1 MISEEQPSAEYKPI
15 IWVYKKEGNKMKK
28 WQLIVQVS
36 FLVILIAAGIY
47 LFVSLQNAIS
57 NQLSPVRDMTNDLST
72 QVSRVLNPT
81 PTILPDP
88 VTIIHEVRSLARLET
103 IKFSLEKIITA
114 ETRQG
119 VFEWLVGDRLI
130 FIAHGEVIAGIDLNK
145 LDPEKME
152 VRDGV
157 LFVTL
162 PEAELF
168 VVAIDN
174 KQSYVYDRETGIFTH
189 GEVNLET
196 EARRAAENEIEKS
209 ALEDGILDLAAQ
221 NAEAFL
227 DRLFRDLGFPEV
239 VFE

>member
-1 MISEEQPSAEYKPI
+1 
-15 IWVYKKEGNKMKK
+15 MKK
-28 WQLIVQVS
+28 WQLLIQI
-36 FLVILIAAGIY
+36 FFILVLIAAGVY
-47 LFVSLQNAIS
+47 LVTSLQNSIAS
-57 NQLSPVRDMTNDLST
+57 QLSPVREMTNNLST
-72 QVSRVLNPT
+72 QVARVLNPT

-88 VTIIHEVRSLARLET
+88 VTIVHEIRSLARLET

-130 FIAHGEVIAGIDLNK
+130 FVAHGEVIAGIDLNK
-145 LDPEKME
+145 LDPEDLL

-157 LFVTL
+157 LYVQL
-162 PEAELF
+162 PEAEIF

-174 KQSYVYDRETGIFTH
+174 QQSYVYDRETGLFTH

-196 EARRAAENEIEKS
+196 EARRAAEIEIEDS

-221 NAEAFL
+221 NAESFL

-239 VFE
+239 IFE

>member
-1 MISEEQPSAEYKPI
+1 
-15 IWVYKKEGNKMKK
+15 MKK
-28 WQLIVQVS
+28 WQLLIQI
-36 FLVILIAAGIY
+36 FFILVLIAAGVY
-47 LFVSLQNAIS
+47 LVTSLQNSIAS
-57 NQLSPVRDMTNDLST
+57 QLSPVREMTDNLST
-72 QVSRVLNPT
+72 QVARVLNPT

-88 VTIIHEVRSLARLET
+88 VTIVHEIRSLARLET

-130 FIAHGEVIAGIDLNK
+130 FVAHGQVIAGIDLNK
-145 LDPEKME
+145 LDPEDLL

-157 LFVTL
+157 LYVQL
-162 PEAELF
+162 PEAEIF

-174 KQSYVYDRETGIFTH
+174 QQSYVYDRETGLFTH

-196 EARRAAENEIEKS
+196 EARRAAEIEIEDS

-221 NAEAFL
+221 NAESFL
-227 DRLFRDLGFPEV
+227 DRLFRNLGFPEV
-239 VFE
+239 IFE